1 MNDNPVDST
10 VIEFRRRDSL
20 SLLCMYRESATIS
33 PNKLFRRVFKSYI
46 CHLCFFTEERN
57 LTRTHG
63 YFAAFYVFCIN
74 YYIFLYYISEIRNSN
89 NN

>member
-33 PNKLFRRVFKSYI
+33 PNKLFRRVFKIIYATCASSRKNGTLLALTGI
-46 CHLCFFTEERN
+46 LQPFTS
-57 LTRTHG
+57 
-63 YFAAFYVFCIN
+63 FV
-74 YYIFLYYISEIRNSN
+74 
-89 NN
+89 